1 MKTSKQI
8 VGLPIIGINDGKEL
22 GTVKSLVVN
31 PEQGTIDFIT
41 VHHED
46 WQISVKAVP
55 FKKVIGVGDYAVTI
69 ESEMNIIDLTEIPIA
84 NTLVTKN
91 IKIIGARVMSKKGQ
105 LLGKVTEYFVNE
117 DNGSVVGLQLANQ
130 DSEVILAATY
140 VYTFAKDILIVN
152 EDADQNFYTQP
163 EELLTGQAAASTKQD
178 EIELIEAVTE
188 QEQEQKQEQEQE
200 TVAEILPEVLPE
212 IQYTKE
218 KADLTQELLDRQIA
232 LLAGKKVMSDIYNK
246 SGQIVVEKGTSLTKE
261 MILAVNSDGP
271 ASMVELSMNVETD

>member
-117 DNGSVVGLQLANQ
+117 DNGSVIGLQLANQ

-163 EELLTGQAAASTKQD
+163 EELLTGQAADLTKQD

-188 QEQEQKQEQEQE
+188 QEQKQEQE
-200 TVAEILPEVLPE
+200 TVAEILPE
-212 IQYTKE
+212 IQNTKE

-232 LLAGKKVMSDIYNK
+232 LLEGKKVTSDIYNK